1 MAYPQPVAWPEGLF
15 FAAERCS
22 FAHRALPRYLG
33 RLVIGVCRALPELL
47 SRGLVKEGLPPVIKN
62 LIRWRHRNGLSQRG
76 AVEVMQAHGLE
87 VSISGLQQWERG
99 ARKPAK
105 LAVKALR
112 DFLAQHP
119 RIENPPRYGPGPK

>member
-1 MAYPQPVAWPEGLF
+1 MAYPQPVARPEGLF
-15 FAAERCS
+15 FAAGRCS
-22 FAHRALPRYLG
+22 LDHQALPRYLG

-87 VSISGLQQWERG
+87 VSRTTLQHWEQGVRAPG
-99 ARKPAK
+99 K
-105 LAVKALR
+105 LAAKAIR
-112 DFLAQHP
+112 DFLTRHP
-119 RIENPPRYGPGPK
+119 RIENPPRYRPGPK